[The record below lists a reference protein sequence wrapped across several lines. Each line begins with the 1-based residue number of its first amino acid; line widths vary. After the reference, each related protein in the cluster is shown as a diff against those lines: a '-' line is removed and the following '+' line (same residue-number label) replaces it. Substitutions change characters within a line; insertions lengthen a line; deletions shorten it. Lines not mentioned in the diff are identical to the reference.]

1 MTDLVSTSSLSTS
14 QLSASAPSIS
24 SSAPRSETSS
34 EFSPSAISQRR
45 FGTAF
50 RGLDADEVRTYL
62 QRVSSHLKGLHEQMA
77 GLTTELEA
85 ARSARVVD
93 LTDRSDFTDESGES
107 SVPRPA
113 RSAEEQQVIADA
125 ESAART
131 LLDDAQREAK
141 AIIDRANDE
150 SGRIL
155 LRARAESRGKQPDGS
170 RVLVGDAA
178 VPDGSPAIV
187 PTSSIT
193 AGPRGVAAMSS
204 GTGEAIFDVPDDPEV
219 ARVQARAM
227 IQEARAVR
235 ERILT
240 DLGKRRRTAHV
251 QLEQLRVAREKLQET
266 LREARRVIDASSR
279 DVTHAEVEAR
289 LAAEAAGRRVNAEP
303 MPTVEQLEVEV
314 MGGRHMSVFRPTD
327 LPEPETDDATM
338 AAHTLND
345 APSDSHDDVKDPT
358 VPLRVEDLIEEGLM
372 VSPEV
377 SSAETPITVSEH
389 VTADDNASGTS
400 EIVAASVAVTTTTSD
415 DAAPATDEVVLV
427 VETLTE
433 KVDEAAEASSEMHSI
448 AVDADVDADTDA
460 AESTELAESAE
471 SSGAAVPAEAVR
483 TETLRTETVRTETQ
497 PTESVLKTPA
507 EDVKAPKS
515 ASKAKGSTRPAR
527 KKKDVDDVFARIRA
541 EREDAA
547 GHRTPQVNHGT
558 SALAPA
564 LVPVIV
570 ASEVPE
576 IAAEVA
582 PMPSGDDSVSSDD
595 RETAILERR
604 NHDME
609 LLQLRV
615 SKQLKRYLQ
624 DEHSAA
630 LSSVRRARGK
640 LTVDALLDTLEVQHS
655 RAAAVVSPALL
666 EATQAGVRAAESFG
680 YSSVDVTLDVAPG
693 VDVHAERMASDL
705 LDPIRSVLQS
715 ALDAH
720 SADIPALLGQAFREW
735 NTDRLGRH
743 VRDVLSAA
751 FAAGLVGAVPAGVPM
766 HWLVDHGDEPSPE
779 CDDNALAGTVTNRET
794 FPTGHSVPPLGPGC
808 RCLVVPRRV
817 SPPTAD

>member
-1 MTDLVSTSSLSTS
+1 MTDLASPSSTSISMSSVSTSV
-14 QLSASAPSIS
+14 S
-24 SSAPRSETSS
+24 SSLTGTTPRFETSS

-62 QRVSSHLKGLHEQMA
+62 QRVSSHLKGLHEQIA

-93 LTDRSDFTDESGES
+93 LTDESGES
-107 SVPRPA
+107 SEQRPV
-113 RSAEEQQVIADA
+113 RSDDEQLVIADA
-125 ESAART
+125 ATAAQA
-131 LLDDAQREAK
+131 LLDDAAREAK

-178 VPDGSPAIV
+178 VPDG
-187 PTSSIT
+187 TSGAVS
-193 AGPRGVAAMSS
+193 AGPRGVAALSS
-204 GTGEAIFDVPDDPEV
+204 GTSEAIFDAPDDPEM

-314 MGGRHMSVFRPTD
+314 MGGRHMSVFRPSD
-327 LPEPETDDATM
+327 LPEPDRAEAT
-338 AAHTLND
+338 APDAHT
-345 APSDSHDDVKDPT
+345 HDDVEDPT
-358 VPLRVEDLIEEGLM
+358 VPLRVEDLMEDGLI
-372 VSPEV
+372 VSPDASSTSEV
-377 SSAETPITVSEH
+377 SEEVSTLTVDEPPVLDETPVVEVVADEAPVVEDVVAAEAE
-389 VTADDNASGTS
+389 VTADPVEEVASI
-400 EIVAASVAVTTTTSD
+400 EPVADTTAAVEATE
-415 DAAPATDEVVLV
+415 APAEPPETPSSPTETATELKHDTPSEVV
-427 VETLTE
+427 E
-433 KVDEAAEASSEMHSI
+433 
-448 AVDADVDADTDA
+448 
-460 AESTELAESAE
+460 
-471 SSGAAVPAEAVR
+471 
-483 TETLRTETVRTETQ
+483 
-497 PTESVLKTPA
+497 
-507 EDVKAPKS
+507 APKS
-515 ASKAKGSTRPAR
+515 ISKTKGSSKPAR
-527 KKKDVDDVFARIRA
+527 KKKNVDDVFARIRA

-547 GHRTPQVNHGT
+547 GQHAPLVNHGNHGT

-564 LVPVIV
+564 IV
-570 ASEVPE
+570 EREVPE
-576 IAAEVA
+576 IAAAAEVTSE
-582 PMPSGDDSVSSDD
+582 PSHDDTTSNDDTVSCDD

-640 LTVDALLDTLEVQHS
+640 LTVDALLDTLEVQHA
-655 RAAAVVSPALL
+655 RAAEVVAPALL
-666 EATQAGVRAAESFG
+666 EAAQAGVRAAETFG
-680 YSSVDVTLDVAPG
+680 YSSADAALSVDA
-693 VDVHAERMASDL
+693 HAERMASDL

-720 SADIPALLGQAFREW
+720 SPDIPALLGQAFREW

-743 VRDVLSAA
+743 VRDVLSAS
-751 FAAGLVGAVPAGVPM
+751 FAAGLVGAVPSGTPM

-779 CDDNALAGTVTNRET
+779 CDDNALAGTVTNGQT

-808 RCLVVPRRV
+808 RCLVVPRR
-817 SPPTAD
+817 

>member
-1 MTDLVSTSSLSTS
+1 MTDLASPSSVSTSTSSSLS
-14 QLSASAPSIS
+14 LSSTT
-24 SSAPRSETSS
+24 PRGETSS

-62 QRVSSHLKGLHEQMA
+62 QRVSSHLKGLHEQIA
-77 GLTTELEA
+77 GLTTELDA

-93 LTDRSDFTDESGES
+93 LTQSSAEHGDSAETPTRS
-107 SVPRPA
+107 V
-113 RSAEEQQVIADA
+113 EEQQVIADA
-125 ESAART
+125 ESAARA

-178 VPDGSPAIV
+178 VPDGS
-187 PTSSIT
+187 SSGASAST
-193 AGPRGVAAMSS
+193 PSAAGPRGVAAMAA
-204 GTGEAIFDVPDDPEV
+204 GTGEAMFDAPDDPDA
-219 ARVQARAM
+219 ARLQARAM

-314 MGGRHMSVFRPTD
+314 MGGRHMSVFRPND
-327 LPEPETDDATM
+327 LPRPDAEEITASAVVLDDE
-338 AAHTLND
+338 
-345 APSDSHDDVKDPT
+345 HDDVVEDPT
-358 VPLRVEDLIEEGLM
+358 VPLRVEDLVEDGLL
-372 VSPEV
+372 VLPE
-377 SSAETPITVSEH
+377 SVSEH
-389 VTADDNASGTS
+389 TEVASSDQAAHVETAVDSVEAVEVLAVVAS
-400 EIVAASVAVTTTTSD
+400 EEVSVDATTD
-415 DAAPATDEVVLV
+415 LV
-427 VETLTE
+427 VEPVIEAGVET
-433 KVDEAAEASSEMHSI
+433 VDDAVQTVDDAVPEDVSDVADASSIVASSI
-448 AVDADVDADTDA
+448 VDDTPVPEVTSAPEVTSPEEGSSHA
-460 AESTELAESAE
+460 ATDI
-471 SSGAAVPAEAVR
+471 G
-483 TETLRTETVRTETQ
+483 
-497 PTESVLKTPA
+497 
-507 EDVKAPKS
+507 DAPKS
-515 ASKAKGSTRPAR
+515 ASKAKGSMTKSTKPTR
-527 KKKDVDDVFARIRA
+527 KKKNVDDVFARIRA
-541 EREDAA
+541 EREEA
-547 GHRTPQVNHGT
+547 GGHSSPQVNHGT
-558 SALAPA
+558 SALAPVMVD
-564 LVPVIV
+564 VPKPHVQTP
-570 ASEVPE
+570 EVPE
-576 IAAEVA
+576 VAISAETLTPPSVGDANDDAAT
-582 PMPSGDDSVSSDD
+582 GD
-595 RETAILERR
+595 RESAILERR

-640 LTVDALLDTLEVQHS
+640 LTVDALLDTAEVQHA
-655 RAAAVVSPALL
+655 RAAAVVAPALI
-666 EATQAGVRAAESFG
+666 EAGQAGVRAAESYGF
-680 YSSVDVTLDVAPG
+680 SSDVVLNVDA
-693 VDVHAERMASDL
+693 HAERMASDL

-720 SADIPALLGQAFREW
+720 SADIPAILGQAFREW

-743 VRDVLSAA
+743 VRDILSAS
-751 FAAGLVGAVPAGVPM
+751 FAAGLVGAVPNGIAM
-766 HWLVDHGDEPSPE
+766 HWLVDHGDEPSPD
-779 CDDNALAGTVTNRET
+779 CDDNALAGTVTNGET
-794 FPTGHSVPPLGPGC
+794 FPTGHSAPPLGPGC
-808 RCLVVPRRV
+808 RCLVVPRRAS
-817 SPPTAD
+817 SPVVD